1 MLPVP
6 EQHFPPLAGLRR
18 VMVGA
23 VCGVEMMSLLGRVTV
38 VVMMPVP
45 GLCWNGSGQ
54 KNSSRCK

>member
-6 EQHFPPLAGLRR
+6 QQHFPPLAGLRR
-18 VMVGA
+18 VMVGT
-23 VCGVEMMSLLGRVTV
+23 VRGVEMMMLLGIVTV
-38 VVMMPVP
+38 VVMPVP

>member
-6 EQHFPPLAGLRR
+6 EQHFPPLAGMCH

-23 VCGVEMMSLLGRVTV
+23 MGGVEMMILLGRVTV
-38 VVMMPVP
+38 VVVMPVP